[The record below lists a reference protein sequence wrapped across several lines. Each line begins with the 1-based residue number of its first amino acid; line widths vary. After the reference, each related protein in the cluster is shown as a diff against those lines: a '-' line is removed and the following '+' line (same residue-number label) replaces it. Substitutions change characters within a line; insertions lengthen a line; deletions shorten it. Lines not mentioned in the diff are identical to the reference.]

1 MVLHAAGFAGGTK
14 DRKMTSLKIAVLA
27 LTLGLTTGLP
37 AMAHVSLETG
47 TAKIGANYKAVLVSA
62 QK

>member
-1 MVLHAAGFAGGTK
+1 
-14 DRKMTSLKIAVLA
+14 MTSLKIAVLA